1 MLCMSL
7 RWQRALV
14 AAAVL
19 LVDNGERP
27 SVRSPTGLPATIAA
41 PRIVTRA
48 VGVRAAE
55 KSDCSR
61 LVHVRA
67 ATRMTQNK

>member
-7 RWQRALV
+7 RWQRAL
-14 AAAVL
+14 AAAAAL
-19 LVDNGERP
+19 LVDDGERP
-27 SVRSPTGLPATIAA
+27 SVRSPIGLTATIAA
-41 PRIVTRA
+41 PRFVTLA

-61 LVHVRA
+61 LVRVRV
-67 ATRMTQNK
+67 ATRMTQIK